1 MPFEGSDSVAS
12 LSAVDKYGN
21 LTIDLSHC
29 SADDS
34 AFTL

>member
-21 LTIDLSHC
+21 LAIDLVV
-29 SADDS
+29 
-34 AFTL
+34 LQRL